1 LKEQV
6 PPDLE
11 LQINVSKLL
20 SRGFIFSV
28 VWLGGIG
35 SLLALLSGLRARKF
49 INRSGGKIAGIR
61 MAWWCI
67 IVGALGTMLM
77 PPLLISIVINQLK
90 Y

>member
-1 LKEQV
+1 LKEQI
-6 PPDLE
+6 PAELE

-35 SLLALLSGLRARKF
+35 SFLALLYGLRARKV
-49 INRSGGKIAGIR
+49 INQSDREIVGIK

-67 IVGALGTMLM
+67 IVGAMGTAVM
-77 PPLLISIVINQLK
+77 PPLLISIVVNQLK
-90 Y
+90 